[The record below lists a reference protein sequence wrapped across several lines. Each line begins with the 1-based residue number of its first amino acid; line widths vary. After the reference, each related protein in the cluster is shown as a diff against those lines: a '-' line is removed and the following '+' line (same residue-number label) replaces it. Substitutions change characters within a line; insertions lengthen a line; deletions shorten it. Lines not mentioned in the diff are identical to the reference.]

1 MIPFGPWRPDVAA
14 FESQYSTE
22 ALNVIPSE
30 RGFRP
35 FLQPSGTGSGGLSE
49 NPKGAISVRDLNGT
63 VYNFCGTTTK
73 LYKLSSTG
81 LLWQDVS
88 RLAGGAY
95 AVATEGKWSF
105 SQFGNVLMADNGV
118 DAAQSFTLGTSANFA
133 ALAGSPPIAKHA
145 FIVKNFAVKANI
157 AASNAKVQWCDIE
170 NPAAWATG
178 GTSLADSQV
187 LPEGGEVVGGAGG
200 EVGVVFQE
208 RSIQRMSF
216 VGMPYIFDFAV
227 VSNTL
232 GCRLTG
238 SIASWGDTVFFLS
251 NEGFYQ
257 IVGGSQLTPIG
268 FGKVDRYIER
278 QLDESLRYLCSSA
291 IDPVNKLY
299 IFSYVSV
306 DSDTGEPDTVLF
318 YHWPT
323 GEWSR
328 GEYGHKLIYPGYAQT
343 GYTLD
348 TLDTL
353 SASIDALTVSLDS
366 PSLAGTNRLNLIIFG
381 GGGSMMFTTGY
392 RMAVTIET
400 GEFQLNDGRK
410 TMLRGVRPVVEG
422 QSEIGLGGRTP
433 VFSALPIYRD
443 NLFRPSTTGA
453 ISAVNDY
460 GIAPMR
466 CNARYHRIRVNTR
479 NQNGIEGAVDF
490 KWDFMLGIDDISTSA
505 MGKR

>member
-1 MIPFGPWRPDVAA
+1 
-14 FESQYSTE
+14 
-22 ALNVIPSE
+22 
-30 RGFRP
+30 
-35 FLQPSGTGSGGLSE
+35 
-49 NPKGAISVRDLNGT
+49 
-63 VYNFCGTTTK
+63 
-73 LYKLSSTG
+73 
-81 LLWQDVS
+81 
-88 RLAGGAY
+88 
-95 AVATEGKWSF
+95 
-105 SQFGNVLMADNGV
+105 MADNGV

-170 NPAAWATG
+170 NPAAWAPG
-178 GTSLADSQV
+178 LPSLAGSQV

-208 RSIQRMSF
+208 RSIQRMTF

-278 QLDESLRYLCSSA
+278 QLSEPLRYLCSSA
-291 IDPVNKLY
+291 IDPINKLY
-299 IFSYVSV
+299 LFSYVST
-306 DSDTGEPDTVLF
+306 DAPSASPDTILF

-328 GEYGHKLIYPGYAQT
+328 GEYTHTRLYSGYAQS

-353 SASIDALTVSLDS
+353 SASIDALTISLDS
-366 PSLAGTNRLNLIIFG
+366 PSLAGTNRLNVIILAA
-381 GGGSMMFTTGY
+381 GGSMLFTTGY
-392 RMAVTIET
+392 RMPITIET

-410 TMLRGVRPVVEG
+410 TMMRGIRPIIEG
-422 QSEIGLGGRTP
+422 ESEISLGGGTP
-433 VFSALPIYRD
+433 ILSATPIYRD
-443 NLFRPSTTGA
+443 NLFRPSSTGA
-453 ISAVNDY
+453 TSAVNDY

-466 CNARYHRIRVNTR
+466 CNARYHRIRLNTLSR
-479 NQNGIEGAVDF
+479 DGLDGAVDF
-490 KWDFMLGIDDISTSA
+490 DWDFMLGIDDISTSA